1 MLGKLSFFLIKI
13 KTHFIQFK
21 NKNMK
26 ILKISFLFFAVAM
39 LFSCNK
45 KTADATVSEAVPTE
59 TTSTTATT
67 ERPRRDGRRG
77 QRDPEAQK
85 KRQQEMYAQLNLS
98 EAQKVKVE
106 EISAKYQV
114 KRKAFVENNNG
125 DREAMRGEMQK
136 QREDQNK
143 ELSGVMT
150 KEQFAKYLEIQKSQ
164 RGRRGGQR
172 GEPAGGRNGK

>member
-1 MLGKLSFFLIKI
+1 MKL
-13 KTHFIQFK
+13 
-21 NKNMK
+21 
-26 ILKISFLFFAVAM
+26 LKISFLLFAVAM

-59 TTSTTATT
+59 KTTTTT

-77 QRDPEAQK
+77 QRNPEVQK

-98 EAQKVKVE
+98 EAQQVKVE
-106 EISAKYQV
+106 EISAKYQA
-114 KRKAFVENNNG
+114 KRNALFENSEG
-125 DREAMRGEMQK
+125 GREAMRGEMQK
-136 QREDQNK
+136 QREEQNT

-164 RGRRGGQR
+164 RGRRGGR
-172 GEPAGGRNGK
+172 GGEPAGGRNGK